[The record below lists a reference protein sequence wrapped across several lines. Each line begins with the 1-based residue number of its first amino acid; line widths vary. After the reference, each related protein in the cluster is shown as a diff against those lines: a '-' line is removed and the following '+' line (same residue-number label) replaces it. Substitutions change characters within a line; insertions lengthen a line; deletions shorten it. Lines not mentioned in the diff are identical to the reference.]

1 MITELPQPCDST
13 RHHPIS
19 SDPESSE
26 DEDTDESSELEQV
39 FLNISE
45 LITSLYRLS
54 KSIRNPTVTK
64 RRMKASRLDISA
76 FEKYD
81 IEHARQKFP
90 SAPAYLTSRL
100 GKANS
105 RRRAWLSYNESHAVK
120 LRQPLDAS
128 DTLSETTATSFQS
141 KKYLESRGEDTMDD
155 STSSMSETSYA
166 SSAGGF
172 STARMPSMPNEAKNE
187 ELFECP
193 YCHAI
198 ECVKSSHAW
207 KKHVYSDL
215 QPYVCTFE
223 ACSLSTENYGSRHAW
238 FNHELQIH
246 RRSWTCKE
254 HCSKK
259 FTTEDSMVT
268 HILKYNLALTR
279 PAALIL
285 ASMCINSIGEV
296 VENKCPL
303 CDVITTG
310 ISQLRKHL
318 GRHLE
323 ELALF
328 ALGVVNADSDVEDDL
343 TASSNEFNEDLKMR
357 ANEENDKHGQK
368 NRSDIGSSSPGL
380 GLSERRKMKPSL
392 GDPVLVAYMAN
403 NNCSDIERKPT
414 WVCCNCRRC
423 EETEWEVTCLQCG
436 HERCSFCRRSFEGHD
451 KLESFK

>member
-1 MITELPQPCDST
+1 MVPDMQHLQLEGSIASAVAHCMKSFDSIGGILDSQGNLSQLQSALIECRGRFKIWLGNIGAHQTGKSSLDYRLRNASYVSNSVLQLLAVLDTLIDDARLMITELPQSCNST
-13 RHHPIS
+13 RHNPIS
-19 SDPESSE
+19 SDTESSE

-105 RRRAWLSYNESHAVK
+105 RRRAWLSYKELHAVK

-128 DTLSETTATSFQS
+128 DTLSETTATSFQFEN
-141 KKYLESRGEDTMDD
+141 KFESRDEVSVDD
-155 STSSMSETSYA
+155 SASSMSETSYA
-166 SSAGGF
+166 SSAGGS

-187 ELFECP
+187 QLFECP

-198 ECVKSSHAW
+198 ECVKNGHAW

-223 ACSLSTENYGSRHAW
+223 ACSLSTETYGSRHAW

-254 HCSKK
+254 HCSKR

-268 HILKYNLALTR
+268 HILKYDLALTR
-279 PAALIL
+279 SEALIL
-285 ASMCINSIGEV
+285 ASVFINPIGEV

-303 CDVITTG
+303 CDVVTNG
-310 ISQLRKHL
+310 VSQLRKHL

-328 ALGVVNADSDVEDDL
+328 ALGHFL
-343 TASSNEFNEDLKMR
+343 L
-357 ANEENDKHGQK
+357 
-368 NRSDIGSSSPGL
+368 GSVRL
-380 GLSERRKMKPSL
+380 
-392 GDPVLVAYMAN
+392 
-403 NNCSDIERKPT
+403 
-414 WVCCNCRRC
+414 
-423 EETEWEVTCLQCG
+423 
-436 HERCSFCRRSFEGHD
+436 
-451 KLESFK
+451 